1 MFNMKNLLKQLEL
14 TEKDNLITAFA
25 KGGLKGYLGFTAV
38 AVPVFSTM
46 LFIGKC
52 VADKDE
58 LKKFEQ
64 ENGAE

>member
-1 MFNMKNLLKQLEL
+1 MKNLLKKLEL
-14 TEKDNLITAFA
+14 TEKDNVMTAFA
-25 KGGLKGYLGFTAV
+25 KGGFAGYVKYSAV
-38 AVPVFSTM
+38 ILPVLSTLM
-46 LFIGKC
+46 VIGKC

>member
-1 MFNMKNLLKQLEL
+1 MKNLLKKLEL
-14 TEKDNLITAFA
+14 TEKDNLMTAFA
-25 KGGLKGYLGFTAV
+25 KGGIKGYLGYSAV
-38 AVPVFSTM
+38 VVPVLSTLM
-46 LFIGKC
+46 IIGKC